1 MVLGYH
7 IYEEIWDA
15 SIGNELLC
23 AREPINPRD
32 PFAVGVVKSFQVIS
46 NLRFQ
51 SAPCGLGR
59 FVPG

>member
-23 AREPINPRD
+23 AREPTNPRD
-32 PFAVGVVKSFQVIS
+32 PFAVGVAKSFQVIS
-46 NLRFQ
+46 NLHFQ

-59 FVPG
+59 LVPG